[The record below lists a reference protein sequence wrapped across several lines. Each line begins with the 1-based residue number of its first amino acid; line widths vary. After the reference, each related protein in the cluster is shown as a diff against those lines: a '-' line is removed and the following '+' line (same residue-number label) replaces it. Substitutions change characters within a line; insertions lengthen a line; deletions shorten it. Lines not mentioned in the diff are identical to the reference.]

1 MIPIVVSKLSYNLGI
16 QYILNDF
23 ALDIFTRTKQLSDK
37 QQAFVKCHKYTRKRW
52 PFIIP
57 YD

>member
-16 QYILNDF
+16 QYILNDI

-37 QQAFVKCHKYTRKRW
+37 QQAFVKCHKYTRKR
-52 PFIIP
+52 
-57 YD
+57 

>member
-16 QYILNDF
+16 HYILHDI

-37 QQAFVKCHKYTRKRW
+37 QQTFVKCHKYKRKRW